1 MRIVKASALA
11 LLLGFP
17 LWAAKPTEVQWKAF
31 NAGLKG
37 AAEAHKYVFV
47 DVYTDW
53 CTYCKK
59 LDATTLRNESVV
71 SELEQN
77 FVSVKLN
84 AESDKD
90 VTWQGKRMSGRDL
103 AATWGVEG
111 FPTLIFLN
119 PKGEMI
125 GVFASFADDDLM
137 VKLLTYISSGARER
151 KVSFDEF
158 LKSSKVKS

>member
-1 MRIVKASALA
+1 MRLIKAFSLS
-11 LLLGFP
+11 LLLSLP
-17 LWAAKPTEVQWKAF
+17 LWAEKTLDVQWKPF
-31 NAGLKG
+31 SAGLKG
-37 AAEAHKYVFV
+37 ATAANKYVFV

-59 LDATTLRNESVV
+59 LDATTLRTSSVV
-71 SELEQN
+71 SELEKN

-84 AESDKD
+84 AESQED
-90 VTWQGKRMSGRDL
+90 VVWKGQRMSARDL

-125 GVFASFADDDLM
+125 GVFASFAEEDLM

-158 LKSSKVKS
+158 LKTPKVKS